1 MGFSTEQIA
10 ELKNLFQSLDK
21 DGSGAISKSEFAAAL
36 KDAGL
41 DISDEEV
48 MAKIAEADKDKSGEI
63 DFNEFV
69 AQIEKNC

>member
-1 MGFSTEQIA
+1 MGFNEEQIA
-10 ELKNLFQSLDK
+10 ELKKLFKELDK
-21 DGSGAISKSEFAAAL
+21 DNSGAISKTEFSDAL

-41 DISDEEV
+41 EVSEEEV
-48 MAKIAEADKDKSGEI
+48 MKRIAEADKDNSGEI